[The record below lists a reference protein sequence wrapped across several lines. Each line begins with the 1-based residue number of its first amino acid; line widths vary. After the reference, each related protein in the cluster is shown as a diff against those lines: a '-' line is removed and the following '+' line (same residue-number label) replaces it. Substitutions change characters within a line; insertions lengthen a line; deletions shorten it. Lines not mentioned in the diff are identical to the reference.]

1 MAEKLPNSLNGETEP
16 ETLSQKTQEGLSNQS
31 GSASRSLKDKGKRS
45 FFVFLTV
52 ALFAVVVG
60 GLFWAFA
67 FSTASPVGLGWF
79 LFAFAAGLSMIVLPC
94 TLPLAFVIV
103 PLSIGKGYV
112 KGFAIAISF
121 GIGVAI
127 TLSMYGIL
135 AAVLGKTVAGFSGGT
150 GEVLKG
156 WFYLAAGIVALIF
169 ALGEL
174 GLIKFRLPSY
184 SGAVPAFIQK
194 RKDLLRPL
202 LMGLF
207 LGNIGV
213 GCPHPATPILLA
225 RIAVEGSVFY
235 GWFLFFVHAIGR
247 VIPLLVL
254 ALLGIIGVNAIKVLV
269 RHREKLVKISAWFMI
284 FVGAFLFTFGL
295 FSHDW
300 WVSSGQHTI
309 FEEIVQEERFTGIL
323 KARLDSEV
331 THDHGAPTGT
341 GMFGLPLWLGNWVLV
356 ALWILPLWW
365 YWFRERRKARAL
377 EKEKG
382 IEQFRV
388 LRWMGAFFVTLSLL
402 LGIIFIYILPH
413 RFLVHMQEEA
423 EHQEISEIIKR

>member
-1 MAEKLPNSLNGETEP
+1 MGRDTQHTQEPAGLEVEKSQPDTSG
-16 ETLSQKTQEGLSNQS
+16 QKT
-31 GSASRSLKDKGKRS
+31 APKGKKIGRS

-52 ALFAVVVG
+52 VLSVIIVG

-67 FSTASPVGLGWF
+67 FSSASPVGIGWF
-79 LFAFAAGLSMIVLPC
+79 LFAFATGLSMIVLPC

-112 KGFAIAISF
+112 KGFATAMSF

-135 AAVLGKTVAGFSGGT
+135 AAVLGKTVTGFSGGT

-156 WFYLAAGIVALIF
+156 WFYLAAGIVALLF

-309 FEEIVQEERFTGIL
+309 FEEIVQEERFTNIL
-323 KARLDSEV
+323 RERLDNEAI
-331 THDHGAPTGT
+331 HAHGIPTGT

-423 EHQEISEIIKR
+423 EHQEISEIINQ